1 MSYCIE
7 NNKIAMINYR
17 KRFVAVPAPVLAKR
31 TGVMSVFFFVTV
43 LGFNQPGFGQS
54 INDTIASLSLRQC
67 LDYALLH
74 QPALQQS
81 LVRTNITKASN
92 AISLSG
98 WYPQVGVTANLNHY
112 LQRPTSLSNVNGIET
127 PIKTSVVNTSTP
139 GVGITQAIYSPSL
152 SYASKT
158 APLNLKEA
166 EQATDSTK
174 IELVADVSK
183 SFYSLLLTL
192 QQIDV
197 LKEDTSRLGESLR
210 TAYHQYVG
218 GIVDETDYEQAT
230 VTLNTSMVQLKQA
243 NESVAPQYAAL
254 KQLMGYPSE
263 QQFNVSYDST
273 EMLKNMAIDTSEQLQ
288 YEKRVEF
295 RQLATQK
302 SLQHELAKYY
312 QKSYLPTLS
321 AFYNYNYAFQNNEF
335 AKLYTNAYPNSLL
348 GLTLSVPVFTG
359 FSRIQNLHRSK
370 LQGQLLDWSEV
381 NLKAVIYSE
390 YKTALASYK
399 SNMYNLQQTKDNVA
413 LSRRVY
419 FVVDLQY
426 KQGLVPY
433 LNVITAESNLRTS
446 ELTYLDALFQT
457 LSSKIDWQKAM
468 GDIQY

>member
-1 MSYCIE
+1 
-7 NNKIAMINYR
+7 MINYR
-17 KRFVAVPAPVLAKR
+17 KYFFAVKEPGWTKR
-31 TGVMSVFFFVTV
+31 IGVVGAFFWVTIFSS
-43 LGFNQPGFGQS
+43 GQPGFGQGAHDS
-54 INDTIASLSLRQC
+54 IASLSLRQC
-67 LDYALLH
+67 IDYALQH

-81 LVRTNITKASN
+81 LVRTNIAKASN

-112 LQRPTSLSNVNGIET
+112 LQRPTALSNVNGNEV

-139 GVGITQAIYSPSL
+139 GVGVTQTIFSPSL
-152 SYASKT
+152 LYASKA

-166 EQATDSTK
+166 QQATDSVK
-174 IELVADVSK
+174 IELVSEVSR

-197 LKEDTSRLGESLR
+197 LKEDTARLGESMR
-210 TAYHQYVG
+210 TAYHQFVG

-243 NESVAPQYAAL
+243 AESVQPQYAAL
-254 KQLMGYPSE
+254 KQLMGYPPE
-263 QQFNVSYDST
+263 QQFNVNYDST
-273 EMLKNMAIDTSEQLQ
+273 EMLKNIDIDTAEQLQ
-288 YEKRVEF
+288 YDKRIELK
-295 RQLATQK
+295 QLATQK
-302 SLQHELAKYY
+302 SLQQQLTKYY
-312 QKSYLPTLS
+312 QKAYFPTLS
-321 AFYNYNYAFQNNEF
+321 AFYNYNYAFQNNSF
-335 AKLYTNAYPNSLL
+335 SKLYADAYPNSLI

-359 FSRIQNLHRSK
+359 FSRVQNLRRSK
-370 LQGQLLDWSEV
+370 LQGQMLDWTEV
-381 NLKAVIYSE
+381 NLRSAIYSE
-390 YKTALASYK
+390 YKTALANYK
-399 SNMYNLQQTKDNVA
+399 SNIYNLKQMKDNVA

-426 KQGLVPY
+426 KQGLTPY

-446 ELTYLDALFQT
+446 ELTYLNALFQV